1 MFSYTWNT
9 QNSKILFQ
17 FWKQPSPSEKICLP
31 VQVLLQSHNAVSK
44 SWPCI
49 HFCGPLYTPVLSINS
64 AGKKSCRLHRDVDGG
79 KGVVLLCCTR
89 QNVLRCGAWWHTYS
103 LHHFYLSYF
112 LRVEKKYVHKCSP
125 AFIPK
130 FRLIVIITCN
140 TIELKYIFMSWELLE
155 FTCHLQH

>member
-1 MFSYTWNT
+1 M
-9 QNSKILFQ
+9 KIIYHLSSLLSLWKFVGLLFECYVFLHMKCTKLKNIFQ

-49 HFCGPLYTPVLSINS
+49 HFCGPLYIPVLSINS
-64 AGKKSCRLHRDVDGG
+64 AGRKSCRLHRDVDGG

-89 QNVLRCGAWWHTYS
+89 QNVVHCGAWWHTYS

-112 LRVEKKYVHKCSP
+112 LHVKKK
-125 AFIPK
+125 
-130 FRLIVIITCN
+130 N
-140 TIELKYIFMSWELLE
+140 M
-155 FTCHLQH
+155 FTTVPLPSY